1 MQDDVREIDEM
12 RSRYD
17 KLKRE
22 MGVLRD
28 YLFQEF
34 ERPAYDEITD
44 GRPGPA
50 EYAVDCMNR
59 LGDELEKRDK
69 TIQVHEKTIQSWL
82 DAVKAEKNPLG
93 LDGGG

>member
-1 MQDDVREIDEM
+1 MQNDVREHDEL

-17 KLKRE
+17 KLRRE
-22 MGVLRD
+22 MRVLRD

-34 ERPAYDEITD
+34 ERPAYDEIND

-50 EYAVDCMNR
+50 EYAIDYMNR

-69 TIQVHEKTIQSWL
+69 TIAEHEKTIQAWL
-82 DAVKAEKNPLG
+82 DAMKTAKNPLG